1 MGERA
6 LKRGTKTREILEL
19 ALADLRRGLRDLLFV
34 DLVCKGLG
42 LIVFYPL
49 LVSGARLLIAASGSE
64 VVADQAILSFLLS
77 PVGLVTLL
85 AIGTIHFG
93 LVGLELTALLACASR
108 VAAGKRVTTPEAL
121 GFTLRRAP
129 AVLSLA
135 GRIWVRILAIVAPF
149 LVAIGFI
156 YKAFL
161 TRFDINY
168 YLSERPPVFMVS
180 VALAAAL
187 VLVLALLLAPR
198 LTGWAFALPVILFER
213 SGARPAMALSIQRV
227 REHRRAVRSALLIWL
242 ACSLLIT
249 AVAYG
254 FVRAVALWVLPP
266 FAENLACG
274 SAFLVIGTASA

>member
-266 FAENLACG
+266 FAENLPCG